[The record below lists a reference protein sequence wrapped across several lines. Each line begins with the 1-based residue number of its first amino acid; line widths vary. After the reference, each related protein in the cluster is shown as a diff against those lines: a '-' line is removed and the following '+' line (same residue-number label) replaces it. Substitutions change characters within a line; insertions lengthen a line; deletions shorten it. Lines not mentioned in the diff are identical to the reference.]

1 MKKFVIYLVLAL
13 LFLVIDNTLL
23 HLLFPPLLI
32 PDVILIMV
40 FYLGFNNRSASGALT
55 AFSLGYLADVFSA
68 GVVGTSSFALVFV
81 FAVTSL
87 LAKLISLDN
96 MLIKIGGTAFM
107 SIVKGTLT
115 YLVLIFL
122 NQNIPFYIIFPTA
135 IFTGLTSPFVFNL
148 LKRVDLKVKAMGYSN
163 Y

>member
-1 MKKFVIYLVLAL
+1 MKNFVIYLFLAL

-23 HLLFPPLLI
+23 HLLFPPFLI

-55 AFSLGYLADVFSA
+55 AFSLGYLTDVFSA
-68 GVVGTSSFALVFV
+68 GVVGTSSFTLVFV

-96 MLIKIGGTAFM
+96 MLVKIGGTAFM

-115 YLVLIFL
+115 YLILRFL
-122 NQNIPFYIIFPTA
+122 NQGIPFYIIFPAA
-135 IFTGLTSPFVFNL
+135 IFTGIASPFVFNL
-148 LKRVDLKVKAMGYSN
+148 LKRVELKAKSMGYSN

>member
-1 MKKFVIYLVLAL
+1 MKSLVIYLVLAL

-23 HLLFPPLLI
+23 HLLFPPFLI

-68 GVVGTSSFALVFV
+68 GVVGTSSFTLVFV

-96 MLIKIGGTAFM
+96 MLVKIGGTAFM

-115 YLVLIFL
+115 YLILRFL
-122 NQNIPFYIIFPTA
+122 NQEIPFYIIFPTA
-135 IFTGLTSPFVFNL
+135 IFTGIASPFVFNL
-148 LKRVDLKVKAMGYSN
+148 LKKVELKAKSMGYSN